1 MNEPDLAIIQDHL
14 RKSLLD
20 YAASCGA
27 RPNWIQEIENIPI
40 LVLCQV
46 VTSCYG
52 TPELY
57 RNIDVSVVWTT
68 S

>member
-27 RPNWIQEIENIPI
+27 RPNWIQEIEN
-40 LVLCQV
+40 
-46 VTSCYG
+46 THF
-52 TPELY
+52 
-57 RNIDVSVVWTT
+57 SVVSGSDKLLWYSGTL
-68 S
+68 